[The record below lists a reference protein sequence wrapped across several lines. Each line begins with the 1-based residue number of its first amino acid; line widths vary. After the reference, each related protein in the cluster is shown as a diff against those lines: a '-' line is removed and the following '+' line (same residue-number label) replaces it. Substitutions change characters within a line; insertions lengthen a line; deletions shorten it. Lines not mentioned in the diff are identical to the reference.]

1 MCNWSFLLLRVIQP
15 LLNSCCGGRLG
26 APFNSCACNTISNG
40 ACYCVFAAQ
49 TNVVYQFAS
58 QIELSIISRAGWFGK
73 SALGLH
79 RCYCVDAASKIN
91 PRRTI
96 DSLSLSL
103 CYILFVF
110 FSLRPPPPLS
120 LSLLL
125 LTKRC
130 RSQKST
136 HRCTQDHSSLTFGHA
151 FPWPKASWTRFS
163 FADVFSFHRATK
175 CTHTKKENETAV
187 GLLAVLRYC
196 NCRSLPKVK
205 RRETVY

>member
-110 FSLRPPPPLS
+110 FSLRPPPLS
-120 LSLLL
+120 LSLFFFLQNDVEARKALIDARKTTLL
-125 LTKRC
+125 SRSVMLSRGLKRLELDS
-130 RSQKST
+130 RLQTYSLFTEQQNVHT
-136 HRCTQDHSSLTFGHA
+136 H
-151 FPWPKASWTRFS
+151 
-163 FADVFSFHRATK
+163 
-175 CTHTKKENETAV
+175 KKENETAV

>member
-96 DSLSLSL
+96 DSLSFSL

-110 FSLRPPPPLS
+110 FSLRPPPLS
-120 LSLLL
+120 LSLFFLQNDVEARKALIDARKTTLL
-125 LTKRC
+125 SRSVMLSRGLKRLELDS
-130 RSQKST
+130 RLQTYSLFTEQQNVHTQK
-136 HRCTQDHSSLTFGHA
+136 
-151 FPWPKASWTRFS
+151 
-163 FADVFSFHRATK
+163 
-175 CTHTKKENETAV
+175 KKMKQ
-187 GLLAVLRYC
+187 R
-196 NCRSLPKVK
+196 
-205 RRETVY
+205 